1 MMTGEGSSDVLPTV
15 RNFSRQGQNRDQQ
28 AHLAYRTPT
37 LQPTDNKNAS
47 QHLAYRTPTLQPTD
61 NKNASQHLRL
71 QKRFAKTKHSTDDQ
85 QYQAAILDIRVMSTK
100 TRQCFPNHNPNVN

>member
-28 AHLAYRTPT
+28 A
-37 LQPTDNKNAS
+37 
-47 QHLAYRTPTLQPTD
+47 HLAYRTPTLQPTD